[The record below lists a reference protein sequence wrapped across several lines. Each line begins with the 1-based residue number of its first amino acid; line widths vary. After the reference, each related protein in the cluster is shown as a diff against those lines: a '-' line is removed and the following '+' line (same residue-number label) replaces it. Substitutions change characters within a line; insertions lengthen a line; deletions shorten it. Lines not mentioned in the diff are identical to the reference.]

1 VLTRSSSRQLMASSR
16 GCSEPCPWPIF
27 SPSIDA
33 ERFVALGGVG
43 SVMAS
48 AGGSCGPSGGWL
60 DVARETLAE
69 LRARVLDAERRAS
82 EYEREVVRLRALLA
96 LLQAVL
102 TQAERDG

>member
-1 VLTRSSSRQLMASSR
+1 
-16 GCSEPCPWPIF
+16 
-27 SPSIDA
+27 
-33 ERFVALGGVG
+33 
-43 SVMAS
+43 
-48 AGGSCGPSGGWL
+48 
-60 DVARETLAE
+60 VARETLAE